1 MSKKFKIGLAILI
14 TLGIGAMAF
23 WQLKLVN
30 HKVKPEAEI
39 NIKEAVLPLAKTLTY
54 EDWAGFKFDYPES
67 LKIEEVE
74 IDDKTVYSS
83 LELTATNGEKLNL
96 RVADTEFKDIGEWQK
111 EFEKKYLV
119 TLVKDVLWEEMA
131 ARQLVY
137 GAPKRLMT
145 IAIDN
150 GVLYS
155 LDSLKD
161 EYEFWEKTQNSIV
174 NSFMFTQTA
183 ENQAKPS
190 VTPEANE
197 EIVLVEETIE

>member
-67 LKIEEVE
+67 LKIEEIE
-74 IDDKTVYSS
+74 IDDKTIYSS
-83 LELTATNGEKLNL
+83 LELTATYGEKLNL
-96 RVADTEFKDIGEWQK
+96 RVADTEFKNIGEWQK

-145 IAIDN
+145 MTINN
-150 GVLYS
+150 GVIYS

-161 EYEFWEKTQNSIV
+161 EYEFWEKTQNLIV

-183 ENQAKPS
+183 ENQAKPA

-197 EIVLVEETIE
+197 DIVLLEETIE

>member
-30 HKVKPEAEI
+30 HKAKPEAEI

-96 RVADTEFKDIGEWQK
+96 RVADTEFKNIGEWQK

-145 IAIDN
+145 MTINN
-150 GVLYS
+150 GVIYS

-161 EYEFWEKTQNSIV
+161 EYEFWEKTQNLIV

-183 ENQAKPS
+183 ENQAKPA

-197 EIVLVEETIE
+197 DIVLLEETIE

>member
-14 TLGIGAMAF
+14 TLVIGAMAF

-30 HKVKPEAEI
+30 RKAKPEAEI
-39 NIKEAVLPLAKTLTY
+39 NIKEAVLPLTKTLTY

-83 LELTATNGEKLNL
+83 LELTAANGEKLNL
-96 RVADTEFKDIGEWQK
+96 RVADTEFKNIAEWQK

-145 IAIDN
+145 LTIDN

-183 ENQAKPS
+183 ENQAKPA

>member
-83 LELTATNGEKLNL
+83 LELTAANGEKLNL
-96 RVADTEFKDIGEWQK
+96 RVADAEFKNIGEWQK

-183 ENQAKPS
+183 ENQAKPA

>member
-30 HKVKPEAEI
+30 RKAKPEAEI
-39 NIKEAVLPLAKTLTY
+39 NIKEAVLPLTKTLTY

-83 LELTATNGEKLNL
+83 LELTAANGEKLNL
-96 RVADTEFKDIGEWQK
+96 RVADTEFKNIAEWQK

-145 IAIDN
+145 LTIDN

-183 ENQAKPS
+183 ENQAKPA

>member
-14 TLGIGAMAF
+14 TLGIGAIAF

-30 HKVKPEAEI
+30 HKAKPEAEI
-39 NIKEAVLPLAKTLTY
+39 NIKEVVLPLAKTLTY

-96 RVADTEFKDIGEWQK
+96 RVADTEFKNIGEWQK

-145 IAIDN
+145 MTINN
-150 GVLYS
+150 GVIYS

-161 EYEFWEKTQNSIV
+161 EYEFWEKTQNLIV

-183 ENQAKPS
+183 ENQAKPA

-197 EIVLVEETIE
+197 EIVLLEETIE

>member
-14 TLGIGAMAF
+14 TLGIGAIAF

-30 HKVKPEAEI
+30 HKAKPEAEI

-67 LKIEEVE
+67 LKIEEIE
-74 IDDKTVYSS
+74 IDDKTIYSS
-83 LELTATNGEKLNL
+83 LELTATYGEKLNL
-96 RVADTEFKDIGEWQK
+96 RVADTEFKNIGEWQK

-145 IAIDN
+145 MTINN
-150 GVLYS
+150 GVIYS

-161 EYEFWEKTQNSIV
+161 EYEFWEKTQNLIV

-183 ENQAKPS
+183 ENQAKPA

-197 EIVLVEETIE
+197 DIVLLEETIE

>member
-30 HKVKPEAEI
+30 HKAKPEAEI
-39 NIKEAVLPLAKTLTY
+39 NIKEAVLPLAKILTY

-83 LELTATNGEKLNL
+83 LELTAANGEKLNL
-96 RVADTEFKDIGEWQK
+96 KVADTEYKNIGEWQK

-145 IAIDN
+145 MTINN
-150 GVLYS
+150 GVIYS

-161 EYEFWEKTQNSIV
+161 EYEFWEKTQNLIV

-183 ENQAKPS
+183 ENQAKPA

-197 EIVLVEETIE
+197 DIVLLEETIE